1 MTTVSPG
8 PSPSSVGSHATSS
21 FEPIVGSTPKPW
33 AAGAH
38 QRVTQSRIAARSSG
52 VPAVSG

>member
-21 FEPIVGSTPKPW
+21 FEPIVGSTPKPSP
-33 AAGAH
+33 AGAH
-38 QRVTQSRIAARSSG
+38 QRVTQARIAARSSG